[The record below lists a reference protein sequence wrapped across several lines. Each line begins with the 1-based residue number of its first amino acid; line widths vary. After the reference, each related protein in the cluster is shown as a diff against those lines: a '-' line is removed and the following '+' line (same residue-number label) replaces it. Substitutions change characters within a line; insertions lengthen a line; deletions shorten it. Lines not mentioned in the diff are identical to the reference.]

1 MTFSAELTDVALFGA
16 MDRYGALSIHAI
28 LDLGRTFTH
37 AELVRALERTIRD
50 FPVIGRRYEK
60 GLFRDRWV
68 PVSSPVADAVHFLEM
83 KGEAES
89 ELEARTRE
97 WVERPLDPTRERQVR
112 IVGIESRG
120 KLRLILS
127 ILHLA
132 VDGAGIGAVG
142 HVFGSHLLGRATLVP
157 TTPGRAI
164 WNVLEGLRWF
174 HAPRLLTSIV
184 GESLRPLRQLAAAP
198 RTKPYGRMAGGE
210 ATWRHLVIGATDV
223 ARLRE
228 TCNGATVN
236 DILISAVASLA
247 AQRSDGGPVVV
258 LYTMDLRRYAKA
270 PRLIAANSSSI
281 LSAVVPRHAVGTL
294 ARTTQA
300 VAALTRGH
308 RESLAGPAFLLSPYL
323 LAAAVPH
330 AMVRALTSVFGPVM
344 VDLPLSRGLLMTNV
358 GRIDEGLRP
367 FGDLIERVRIVGPLI
382 RGVSV
387 PAVVAFGFRGEIHLE
402 IFAGDDLHPSAA
414 EDTERELRAVLGL
427 AAA

>member
-1 MTFSAELTDVALFGA
+1 MPIAAELTDVALFGV
-16 MDRYGALSIHAI
+16 MDRYGDLSIHAL

-37 AELVRALERTIRD
+37 AELSRALELTIRD

-68 PVSSPVADAVHFLEM
+68 PVAGPVSDAVHFEAPTDLE
-83 KGEAES
+83 E
-89 ELEARTRE
+89 RTRA
-97 WVERPLDPTRERQVR
+97 WVRRPLDPTRERQVR
-112 IVGIESRG
+112 IVALETGG
-120 KLRLILS
+120 KVRLILS

-142 HVFGSHLLGRATLVP
+142 HVFGSHLLGRATEVP
-157 TTPGRAI
+157 STPGRRI

-184 GESLRPLRQLAAAP
+184 TESLRPLRQLAAAP
-198 RTKPYGRMAGGE
+198 RTRPYDRVTNGVS
-210 ATWRHLVIGATDV
+210 TWRHMVIGASDV

-228 TCNGATVN
+228 SCSGATVN
-236 DILISAVASLA
+236 DILISAMASLA
-247 AQRSDGGPVVV
+247 AQRSHGGPVVV

-281 LSAVVPRHAVGTL
+281 LSAIVPRHAVGTL
-294 ARTTQA
+294 AGTTRA
-300 VAALTRGH
+300 VAEITREH
-308 RESLAGPAFLLSPYL
+308 RETLAGPAFLLSPYL

-330 AMVRALTSVFGPVM
+330 AAVRALTAVFGPVM
-344 VDLPLSRGLLMTNV
+344 VDLPLSRGFLMTNV

-402 IFAGDDLHPSAA
+402 IFAGENLHPSASK
-414 EDTERELRAVLGL
+414 EMERELCAELGL
-427 AAA
+427 EAPRS